1 MQDYQKRMIEEEVAL
16 SRKVEKLAAFL
27 DKTHHTGISEEE
39 LTILGEQLKHMSAYR
54 MVLRVRINAFK
65 AELWDATQCHAEL
78 EFTSEL
84 DADAIKMC
92 VRADR
97 RECEHLNHANDS
109 CNLSS
114 MYECSMVGKIERPR
128 IGGE

>member
-1 MQDYQKRMIEEEVAL
+1 MQDYQKRMIEEEA
-16 SRKVEKLAAFL
+16 
-27 DKTHHTGISEEE
+27 E
-39 LTILGEQLKHMSAYR
+39 LTVKCDAIREFSVTETYKVMDGAEQLRLVTQLGYMQNYR
-54 MVLRVRINAFK
+54 EVLRDRINAFK

-114 MYECSMVGKIERPR
+114 MYECSMVSKIERPR